1 MAFEMLAVTGRL
13 LDTPKLRD
21 GRPACNGGVG
31 LPEVCAWEAYQTVKA
46 MPHYPKIGDPN
57 IVP

>member
-21 GRPACNGGVG
+21 GRPACNGGV
-31 LPEVCAWEAYQTVKA
+31 A
-46 MPHYPKIGDPN
+46 
-57 IVP
+57 